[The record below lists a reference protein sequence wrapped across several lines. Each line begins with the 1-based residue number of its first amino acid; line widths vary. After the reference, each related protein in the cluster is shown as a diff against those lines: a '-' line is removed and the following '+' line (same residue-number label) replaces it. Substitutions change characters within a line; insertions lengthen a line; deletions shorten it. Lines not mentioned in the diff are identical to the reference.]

1 MRARAMTRSRADG
14 GGTEIARRWRMRS
27 VASVLAHVLA
37 SASLVACGGRVSG
50 VDDPLSAPSPAES
63 TEPPTRTP
71 STLPSS
77 SPANPPPAPTTTSP
91 SCVAPPAFLKTTEMC
106 SDLYTLACGVPSEVN
121 VEDGLDMNECKLLC
135 GTPPTPMQSYWG
147 CQILTPTEKTAVTVE
162 CYTCVA
168 GRRPAGYG
176 RELEEGTVAAW
187 LAHTADLERVS
198 VDAFCTLARE
208 LSHHRAPAALVRA
221 AHRAARDEVRHA
233 RDVGALAVLA
243 GATLSTEPVQRQ
255 EARDLEALALENA
268 VEGCVRETYGALVAA
283 WQAGHAGREDV
294 RRVMAPIAREEAQHA
309 DLAWRVHAWAMP
321 RLSVEARARVEAALA
336 GAVDELARAAHV
348 AVAPELVSELGLP
361 RPGEAARLV
370 RGLRAELFAT
380 ALAA

>member
-1 MRARAMTRSRADG
+1 
-14 GGTEIARRWRMRS
+14 MRS

-50 VDDPLSAPSPAES
+50 VDDPLTSPSPAES

-91 SCVAPPAFLKTTEMC
+91 SCVAPPAFLRTTEMC
-106 SDLYTLACGVPSEVN
+106 SDLYTLACGVPTEVD
-121 VEDGLDMNECKLLC
+121 VEDGLDMNECKVLC
-135 GTPPTPMQSYWG
+135 GTPPTPMQAYWG
-147 CQILTPTEKTAVTVE
+147 CQILTPTEKNAVTVE

-176 RELEEGTVAAW
+176 RELEDGTVVAW

-198 VDAFCTLARE
+198 VDAFRTLASE
-208 LSHHRAPAALVRA
+208 LAHLRAPAALVRA
-221 AHRAARDEVRHA
+221 ARRAERDEVRHA

-243 GATLSTEPVQRQ
+243 GATLSTEPVPP
-255 EARDLEALALENA
+255 APVRDLEALALENA

-283 WQAGHAGREDV
+283 WQAAHASREDV

-321 RLSVEARARVEAALA
+321 KLSAEARARVEAAFDR
-336 GAVDELARAAHV
+336 AVEELAAAAGV
-348 AVAPELVSELGLP
+348 AVAPELVSELGLA
-361 RPGEAARLV
+361 RPADASRLV
-370 RGLRAELFAT
+370 AGLSRELFAQ
-380 ALAA
+380 AA